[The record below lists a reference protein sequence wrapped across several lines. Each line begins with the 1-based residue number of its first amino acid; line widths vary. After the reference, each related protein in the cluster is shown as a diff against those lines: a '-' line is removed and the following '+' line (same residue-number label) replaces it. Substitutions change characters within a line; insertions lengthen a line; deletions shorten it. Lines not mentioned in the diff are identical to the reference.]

1 MLILNR
7 KAGESLQIGEDI
19 TVTVVSLDSGRVK
32 LAISAPK
39 SVPILRQELITA
51 TTIANQDA
59 SKEESDPV
67 ELLSML
73 RSVLDGE
80 PPSDKIKKE
89 KGVMSQ

>member
-7 KAGESLQIGEDI
+7 KAGESLQIGDDI
-19 TVTVVSLDSGRVK
+19 TITVVSLEGGRAK

-39 SVPILRQELITA
+39 SIPILRQELITA

-73 RSVLDGE
+73 RSVLEGE
-80 PPSDKIKKE
+80 PSFDK
-89 KGVMSQ
+89 

>member
-7 KAGESLQIGEDI
+7 KAGESLQIGDDI
-19 TVTVVSLDSGRVK
+19 TITVVSLEGGRAK

-80 PPSDKIKKE
+80 PPSDK
-89 KGVMSQ
+89 

>member
-7 KAGESLQIGEDI
+7 KAGESLQIGDDI
-19 TVTVVSLDSGRVK
+19 TITVVSLEGGRAK
-32 LAISAPK
+32 LAISTPK
-39 SVPILRQELITA
+39 SIPILRQELITA

-73 RSVLDGE
+73 RSVLEGE
-80 PPSDKIKKE
+80 PSFDK
-89 KGVMSQ
+89 

>member
-7 KAGESLQIGEDI
+7 KAGESLQIGDDI
-19 TVTVVSLDSGRVK
+19 TITVVSLEGGRAK

-39 SVPILRQELITA
+39 SIPILRQELITA

-73 RSVLDGE
+73 RSVLEGE
-80 PPSDKIKKE
+80 PSSDK
-89 KGVMSQ
+89 

>member
-7 KAGESLQIGEDI
+7 KAGESLQIGDDI
-19 TVTVVSLDSGRVK
+19 TITVVSLEGGRAK

-39 SVPILRQELITA
+39 SIPILRQELITA

-59 SKEESDPV
+59 SKEESAPV

-73 RSVLDGE
+73 RSVLEGE
-80 PPSDKIKKE
+80 PSFDK
-89 KGVMSQ
+89 

>member
-7 KAGESLQIGEDI
+7 KAGESLQIGDDI
-19 TVTVVSLDSGRVK
+19 TITVVSLEGGRAK

-39 SVPILRQELITA
+39 SIPILRQELITA

-59 SKEESDPV
+59 SKKNPTLWSCSLCCGLFWKASR
-67 ELLSML
+67 LLIN
-73 RSVLDGE
+73 
-80 PPSDKIKKE
+80 KIQ

>member
-7 KAGESLQIGEDI
+7 KAGESLQIGDDI
-19 TVTVVSLDSGRVK
+19 TITVVSLEGGRAK

-39 SVPILRQELITA
+39 SIPILRQELITA

-73 RSVLDGE
+73 RSALEGE
-80 PPSDKIKKE
+80 PSFDK
-89 KGVMSQ
+89 

>member
-7 KAGESLQIGEDI
+7 KAGESLQIGDDI
-19 TVTVVSLDSGRVK
+19 TITVVSLEGGRAK

-39 SVPILRQELITA
+39 SIPILRQELITA
-51 TTIANQDA
+51 TTIANKDA

-73 RSVLDGE
+73 RSVLEGE
-80 PPSDKIKKE
+80 PSFDK
-89 KGVMSQ
+89 